1 MEKRGKHFPGKPSGK
16 GRVRV
21 LAGALALAL
30 LTPALEMIFAN
41 AAPAPEEPS
50 PSGLCVHHPA
60 HTEDCGWR
68 LVAEGEL
75 CTHEHDGLCGWTSAV
90 EEVPCD
96 KNCGQPVP
104 EEEPQ
109 DPLPGG
115 EEGEPQE
122 PAEPQEAAPDQQ
134 DPGEPQADQVV
145 HQPDC
150 AYTPAEEGTP
160 CTHVHDE
167 ACGGL
172 AHTEPCRY
180 VCPWCVSGWEWED
193 GEDLLTWNGD
203 ANLWG
208 LGLPGASPEEPVT
221 REVLEA
227 LLPGSIAAQTPAGPA
242 SVGLSWD
249 LSALPEEGAWEG
261 SFTLRAALT
270 GEYALTPEAPALEVL
285 VELGG
290 GEMLDEKRKF
300 LNQWCFISRD
310 GSKMEYD
317 NNYQF
322 HMTAAL
328 PELANL
334 KRDEIINRLKDETLP
349 QTIRGW
355 TTVADSDNV
364 FGALGFFFDEDQ
376 DEKKF
381 ETSTGKE
388 FGDGYKWGRIN
399 IEWDVTSFPATFED
413 GKTYSIRA
421 KMPTKTLNGNAYNIY
436 VNSNNIKDYEEG
448 GPGGDTRT
456 NSEILTLYVT
466 IRDLNLSDHT
476 VPPAS
481 PDNVTVNLFDY
492 WVKTENPTAPDGD
505 KLTKKDSHYH
515 EDGSEGALSTTATG
529 YSAFDDWHMGIN
541 DGHLLL
547 FGDGMIH
554 AGLWNKGAGEN
565 CRYGKK
571 YAGMEGIVN
580 NTLTAGWPE
589 LNLKMAKGI
598 LTGDGT
604 EIDADTG
611 LEKYKLIKDYALT
624 GDHVDK
630 KGTNGTDFDYTSENI
645 QNLSNTLIQAWGGD
659 IENDTESLQYLF
671 DPDADHANKTTY
683 TDVKGLFQLD
693 NDGYYYYN
701 MRQNFAEFLGDGN
714 GSGKFVLYDAPAT
727 VRTDGKKSI
736 GNFFPFNSAAEVFNG
751 IDANGK
757 LTSTVSQSG
766 NTMNHHL
773 GMTVD
778 VDFLQPV
785 GGKIGTGQ
793 NAENMTFGFSGDDDV
808 WVFID
813 DVLVLDLGGIHSEL
827 YGTIDFATGDVYI
840 GRAFGVNGVPK
851 DPADTSIMV
860 THTTLRQL
868 YEAALG
874 VDNPALANERWN
886 GSTFASNTSHKLRMF
901 YLERGNYDSSI
912 ALRFNLQPLLPQ
924 RIVKVDQ
931 DGQPVSGVEFDL
943 YPAEVA
949 DSPEGAIPCLYTDS
963 DEGDRQPFYVKQTS
977 AEDGKPLVSLK
988 TGEDGS
994 AEFITNTGASRAENT
1009 YFNFADRGKA
1019 YYILK
1024 EKKQPDGYRKQPV
1037 DIVLHYDTDTSML
1050 SVANRWTTGAYACS
1064 VSNVTGPVKL
1074 KEGSWNPDAPQKGE
1088 DVTQEEQAGGLV
1100 LTVPLLKKKSGD
1112 RSWMALHGSN
1122 LTKFTAEPLNTENGE
1137 AWAILLAALEQAQDP
1152 DAASWCLDWDAE
1164 NHRLSGRLYDLPGLA
1179 SRYLLNNPKSG
1190 DMHMVYG
1197 ILSPAALNVLG
1208 VTGDTAEKRYTS
1220 LRTILKEKT
1229 REELKELC
1237 SQALGT
1243 SNGFRFLNVDQFSR
1257 TFRSLIYIPNERRE
1271 LHVQKVDQ
1279 DGKPVEGAEFTL
1291 YKDQACT
1298 QSVASGTTD
1307 KNGLLVFSPS
1317 GTNTPGSAKMEWAAN
1332 EADPAVAVA
1341 FYLQETQAPAGHQIN
1356 STVIPIQLGTYG
1368 IYADAGK
1375 KEDGVSVM
1383 AGVGKLTQ
1391 TMRQYADGGDVDIT
1405 LQDITAVMQT
1415 QASGG
1420 FRMDG
1425 WTDDKLEGTQVLRGM
1440 NLHFGLNAV
1449 IDYGL
1454 HDQDGGKLFKPF
1466 FVTDTGYVRARVMQN
1481 YDALTGKLYENPNP
1495 DANMDNLSG
1504 LDLTNLFSLL
1514 NMVVVTDQTE
1524 PDTDT
1529 GRLTIRKKVTDTTA
1543 QEDFTKLFSFTVE
1556 LRNSDGSQLG
1566 GSYQYYFY
1574 GEDKAGDLETGEKL
1588 LLHHD
1593 EAVTILGLPEG
1604 TRVTVTEE
1612 NPGSGWYVTPS
1623 PAVYTCVIEKDGDFQ
1638 AEFTNSRKPT
1648 VAPPTDPPSPPV
1660 VIVPPTPTPPT
1671 PTPSPSPSPGVSPSP
1686 SPDISPSPS
1695 PGPSASPGPD
1705 PGGSPRPTATPRPTL
1720 RPGETPN
1727 PDDDLDD
1734 PNSPT
1739 GSANPDGATPTP
1751 KPTPTPNSAAKSTPK
1766 PSSNPPATGDGG
1778 TGLWLTLAVV
1788 SGLGLIG
1795 LYVLRKRKK

>member
-115 EEGEPQE
+115 EEGKPQE

-134 DPGEPQADQVV
+134 DPGEPQADQTV

-193 GEDLLTWNGD
+193 SEDLLTWNGD

-227 LLPGSIAAQTPAGPA
+227 LLPGSVAAQTPAGPA

-290 GEMLDEKRKF
+290 GETMAVYSALALNEWTWEGIGKQGLEAELVVDIDGITTADALITRLQQMLPQRIYGSSAGDSKTTDDGPYTYSGVYDDKASPPRTWGYLKVNWEQ
-300 LNQWCFISRD
+300 LGNQVQAGISD
-310 GSKMEYD
+310 SSI
-317 NNYQF
+317 QL
-322 HMTAAL
+322 AANTTFELVADL
-328 PELANL
+328 PEW
-334 KRDEIINRLKDETLP
+334 P
-349 QTIRGW
+349 G
-355 TTVADSDNV
+355 TT
-364 FGALGFFFDEDQ
+364 
-376 DEKKF
+376 
-381 ETSTGKE
+381 
-388 FGDGYKWGRIN
+388 Y
-399 IEWDVTSFPATFED
+399 
-413 GKTYSIRA
+413 
-421 KMPTKTLNGNAYNIY
+421 Y
-436 VNSNNIKDYEEG
+436 VNDGWGTDEHRNKFPI
-448 GPGGDTRT
+448 
-456 NSEILTLYVT
+456 T
-466 IRDLNLSDHT
+466 IQLVSFSYHI

-492 WVKTENPTAPDGD
+492 WVKEQNPTAPDGD

-515 EDGSEGALSTTATG
+515 EDGSEGDLSTTATG

-580 NTLTAGWPE
+580 NTLAGGWPE
-589 LNLKMAKGI
+589 LNLTMAKKQ
-598 LTGDGT
+598 LTDGNPARDYT
-604 EIDADTG
+604 
-611 LEKYKLIKDYALT
+611 LIKDYALT
-624 GDHVDK
+624 GDHTDDK
-630 KGTNGTDFDYTSENI
+630 GADRVSGAYTSENI
-645 QNLSNTLIQAWGGD
+645 QNLSNSLITAWGKN
-659 IENDTESLQYLF
+659 IAKDTESLQYLF
-671 DPDADHANKTTY
+671 DPKTDHNYKTTY

-701 MRQNFAEFLGDGN
+701 MRQNFAEFHQTAPGTGE
-714 GSGKFVLYDAPAT
+714 FILYDAPAT
-727 VRTDGKKSI
+727 LRTDGTDVTEPSV

-751 IDANGK
+751 IDADGK

-785 GGKIGTGQ
+785 GGKIGTGKH
-793 NAENMTFGFSGDDDV
+793 AKPMTFGFSGDDDV

-868 YEAALG
+868 YEAALS

-977 AEDGKPLVSLK
+977 AQGDPPLVHLI

-1074 KEGSWNPDAPQKGE
+1074 KEGSWNPDAPQGGE
-1088 DVTQEEQAGGLV
+1088 KVTQEEQAGGLV

-1122 LTKFTAEPLNTENGE
+1122 LTKFTAEPLNTEKGE

-1152 DAASWCLDWDAE
+1152 AAASWRLDWDGA
-1164 NHRLSGRLYDLPGLA
+1164 NRRLSGRLYDLPGLA
-1179 SRYLLNNPKSG
+1179 SRYRLNNPETG

-1197 ILSPAALNVLG
+1197 ILSAEALNVLG
-1208 VTGDTAEKRYTS
+1208 VTGNTAEERYAS
-1220 LRTILKEKT
+1220 LRTALKNKS
-1229 REELKELC
+1229 REELEALC
-1237 SQALGT
+1237 SQTLGT
-1243 SNGFRFLNVDQFSR
+1243 NNGFRFLNVDQFSR

-1279 DGKPVEGAEFTL
+1279 DGNPVEGAVFTL
-1291 YKDQACT
+1291 YKDQACRE
-1298 QSVASGTTD
+1298 SVASGTTD
-1307 KNGLLVFSPS
+1307 GDGLLVFSPS
-1317 GTNTPGSAKMEWAAN
+1317 GTDKPGSAKMEWAAN

-1341 FYLQETQAPAGHQIN
+1341 FYLKETQAPDGYQIN

-1425 WTDDKLEGTQVLRGM
+1425 WTDDKLAGTQVLRSM

-1449 IDYGL
+1449 VDYGL

-1466 FVTDTGYVRARVMQN
+1466 FVTDTGYVRTRVMQN

-1495 DANMDNLSG
+1495 DANMDDLSG

-1566 GSYQYYFY
+1566 GSYRYYFY
-1574 GEDKAGDLETGEKL
+1574 GEDKAGFLTAGDNL

-1638 AEFTNSRKPT
+1638 AEFTNSREPT

-1778 TGLWLTLAVV
+1778 TGLWMTLAVV
-1788 SGLGLIG
+1788 SGAGLIG